1 MLKAE
6 LDSPWRPLLVPQPA
20 SKAGDRRQSSP
31 RSALSGWP
39 VGALAGLGDPGACAR
54 PPGSPPG
61 LQRARCFKCKRPGV
75 PGTDWVNSRQLS
87 RGAGKP
93 GPPHGTAGDVAAF
106 RVHVS
111 CLRHGRP
118 EGRRSPLAGEVP
130 AWWVPVGAGEGG
142 ERTHLTAVGC
152 PSAGE
157 RSPPPTSHPD
167 CSPPEPPQ
175 PCPGAPRAGRRH
187 VCRVR
192 SGTPCWSGLSRPQ
205 TPVLALP
212 SLHTR
217 RRMAQEAV
225 GTVPAPLLED
235 RKLPPA
241 PAGLEPA
248 PPPGTAH
255 SGPSPQQRAPGPGRC
270 WAAPRPPSPN
280 ALSPPAHPPLLA
292 PAPILAR
299 PHTDPARGRPRLGA
313 LPLPPCVQAP
323 QASL

>member
-1 MLKAE
+1 M
-6 LDSPWRPLLVPQPA
+6 
-20 SKAGDRRQSSP
+20 
-31 RSALSGWP
+31 
-39 VGALAGLGDPGACAR
+39 GALAGLGDPGACAR

-118 EGRRSPLAGEVP
+118 EGRQSPLAGEVP

-142 ERTHLTAVGC
+142 ERTHVTAVGC
-152 PSAGE
+152 PSAGA
-157 RSPPPTSHPD
+157 RSPPPTSRPD
-167 CSPPEPPQ
+167 CSPRPQ
-175 PCPGAPRAGRRH
+175 PSEPCPGDPRAGRRH

-255 SGPSPQQRAPGPGRC
+255 SGP
-270 WAAPRPPSPN
+270 PPSGDSV
-280 ALSPPAHPPLLA
+280 LRSPPTPRTACSRSWQMLGRTPAPFSKRPLPSGA
-292 PAPILAR
+292 PAPPR
-299 PHTDPARGRPRLGA
+299 PCSHPGLSSHGPCPWAPAARGSSAPTLRPGTPGLSVMPQPPGPRRLT
-313 LPLPPCVQAP
+313 PPPWGCG
-323 QASL
+323 LGM